1 MDIRKA
7 KMEDID
13 QALRLVDAAKAYFKA
28 NGINQWQDGY
38 PNKES
43 LMHDIEQEKGFV
55 LCDENHVIGYCYGAY
70 EHEANYDHIENGQ
83 WLTNSEQYFVIH
95 RVVISDV
102 YKGRGLA
109 AMFINYFIDICH
121 KEHIHSIRMDTHDDN
136 LSMQRFLTKNGFKQ
150 CGRIYLANG
159 DPRIGYEFVLD

>member
-13 QALRLVDAAKAYFKA
+13 QALQLVDAAKAYFKA

-121 KEHIHSIRMDTHDDN
+121 
-136 LSMQRFLTKNGFKQ
+136 RFLAKNGFKQ